1 MTAMDDE
8 RERRIQE
15 LTREVEQWKQAWRAE
30 AARAEVAEAKY
41 LRHVQQMAEIVRA
54 ASATVQD

>member
-1 MTAMDDE
+1 MMAMDDD

-15 LTREVEQWKQAWRAE
+15 LMREVERWKQAWRAE

-41 LRHVQQMAEIVRA
+41 LRHVRQMAEIVHA
-54 ASATVQD
+54 ASAAEHD